1 MAYEKISL
9 NESKIQINTQDNKL
23 SLLCSIFHSNLAK
36 KAFTK
41 HKEVT
46 ETEKY
51 SMYYVFSTNA
61 LQKYRGISFSKKP
74 LCLLERKSNL

>member
-9 NESKIQINTQDNKL
+9 NNESRIQINTQDNKL

-46 ETEKY
+46 ETKIF
-51 SMYYVFSTNA
+51 YV
-61 LQKYRGISFSKKP
+61 
-74 LCLLERKSNL
+74 LCLFHKCLTKVQRHIIFKKTFVSSGEEK

>member
-36 KAFTK
+36 KK
-41 HKEVT
+41 HLQSIKKLQRQ
-46 ETEKY
+46 KY

-61 LQKYRGISFSKKP
+61 LQKYRGISFSKKT